1 MNPRIVSGVVR
12 TATSLLQ
19 NSAGATKAL
28 NSSVATAQ
36 SLVNTSGNV
45 AKLSDEAT
53 AVKDKF
59 INTRAKSNIEKM
71 LGVENSV
78 ANAEEKLRKELIDS
92 KFTVA
97 SELFKRVQ
105 NIFLPTEFPSGTK
118 INLRKSCVNEIAN
131 NAAKGKNTSFEYVD
145 KTGATIKGFVSN
157 KVKKQGEDCFL
168 AQIQRITSDKIS
180 EVVEVRYYPK
190 SFEIKT
196 VSRAA
201 NGNKSATTV
210 YGNENGGKIL
220 SIKPSSDAHTKAIGQ
235 KLNIVSK

>member
-19 NSAGATKAL
+19 NGTGATKAL

-97 SELFKRVQ
+97 SELLKGCKIYFCLQ
-105 NIFLPTEFPSGTK
+105 NFHP
-118 INLRKSCVNEIAN
+118 
-131 NAAKGKNTSFEYVD
+131 
-145 KTGATIKGFVSN
+145 
-157 KVKKQGEDCFL
+157 
-168 AQIQRITSDKIS
+168 AQRLI
-180 EVVEVRYYPK
+180 
-190 SFEIKT
+190 
-196 VSRAA
+196 
-201 NGNKSATTV
+201 
-210 YGNENGGKIL
+210 
-220 SIKPSSDAHTKAIGQ
+220 
-235 KLNIVSK
+235 

>member
-1 MNPRIVSGVVR
+1 MNPRIVSGVVQ

-19 NSAGATKAL
+19 NGTGATKVL
-28 NSSVATAQ
+28 NNSMATAQ

-105 NIFLPTEFPSGTK
+105 NTFLPTKFPSGIK
-118 INLRKSCVNEIAN
+118 INLRKSCLNEIAN
-131 NAAKGKNTSFEYVD
+131 NATKGKNTSFEYVD

-157 KVKKQGEDCFL
+157 KIKKQGEDCFL
-168 AQIQRITSDKIS
+168 AQIQRITPDKMS

-190 SFEIKT
+190 SSEIKT
-196 VSRAA
+196 VSRTADGIK
-201 NGNKSATTV
+201 NVTTV
-210 YGNENGGKIL
+210 YGNENGGRII
-220 SIKPSSDAHTKAIGQ
+220 SMKPSLDAQTKAIGQ
-235 KLNIVSK
+235 KLDIVSE